1 MSSLSIGKL
10 IAIVLVSAAISTA
23 STVGVMTYAP
33 SLVPMLIPKP
43 ALIYESVSTTTTR
56 YDCEPYIEW
65 SDVPEMSLSIYVHE
79 DSSLIIILSTRT
91 EHLLDLQMPGDYSH
105 IFYRAL
111 VDGAPATPDDVQL
124 TINQYNPQGYTMVF
138 HASSVSKGSHSVT
151 IQWRNQSAQKN
162 MLRSGVLQVLGV
174 PNK

>member
-1 MSSLSIGKL
+1 MSSLSIGK
-10 IAIVLVSAAISTA
+10 IVALVLLSAAISTA

-43 ALIYESVSTTTTR
+43 ALTYESVSRTTR

-65 SDVPEMSLSIYVHE
+65 SDIPEMSLSIYVHE
-79 DSSLIIILSTRT
+79 DSSLIIMLSIRT
-91 EHLLDLQMPGDYSH
+91 EHLLNTQMPGDYSH

-111 VDGAPATPDDVQL
+111 VDGVPAEPDDVQL
-124 TINQYNPQGYTMVF
+124 TINQYNPQGYSMVF
-138 HASSVSKGSHSVT
+138 HASSVDKGSHSVT

-162 MLRSGVLQVLGV
+162 MLRTGVLQVIGV
-174 PNK
+174 PNN